1 MNRKHTMHRGGETA
15 IIILWT
21 IAAFVAFWV
30 GTEPAEI
37 TRPGP
42 WSVWLF
48 LQELVGVLGPLLNG

>member
-1 MNRKHTMHRGGETA
+1 MHRGGETA

-37 TRPGP
+37 TRPGS

-48 LQELVGVLGPLLNG
+48 LQELASVLGPLLNG

>member
-1 MNRKHTMHRGGETA
+1 MIRNTMHRGGETA
-15 IIILWT
+15 ILILWF

-42 WSVWLF
+42 WSLWLW
-48 LQELVGVLGPLLNG
+48 LQEVAAVVGPLLGG